1 MSGEW
6 TGAGAQR
13 IGSAERDA
21 AIAALRAHAEAGRL
35 TPEEYEDRQVAASRA
50 TTWGE
55 LTPLFADLP
64 EPRPAP
70 VAAALAQAPAPVPAA
85 AGLPVPERLRETI
98 MAVTPIAALILFF
111 VTHSW
116 LWFLAIPLMGALL
129 YGRDRGHAPARP
141 PLPLTVAASPRQ
153 SEGSENCG
161 ARPSPW
167 SPPRWESSGASSATA
182 TAVSSAGSTG
192 PRSPGV
198 PSSSPVAMALS
209 RTVTSRSSAS
219 AGRSAGRSGVT
230 ALRGDVAVAGCVV
243 GRCLAHGHGLPR
255 GRGVNHRRGPW

>member
-13 IGSAERDA
+13 VGAAERDA

-35 TPEEYEDRQVAASRA
+35 KPEEYEDRQVAASRA

-85 AGLPVPERLRETI
+85 AGLPVPERVRETI
-98 MAVTPIAALILFF
+98 MSVTPIAALILFF

-129 YGRDRGHAPARP
+129 YGRDRG
-141 PLPLTVAASPRQ
+141 
-153 SEGSENCG
+153 
-161 ARPSPW
+161 
-167 SPPRWESSGASSATA
+167 
-182 TAVSSAGSTG
+182 
-192 PRSPGV
+192 
-198 PSSSPVAMALS
+198 
-209 RTVTSRSSAS
+209 
-219 AGRSAGRSGVT
+219 
-230 ALRGDVAVAGCVV
+230 
-243 GRCLAHGHGLPR
+243 R
-255 GRGVNHRRGPW
+255 GRRGHRYR